1 MTPDNSSTRDAE
13 GFRPLTRDEFHRFRD
28 LIYETAGISLSDV
41 KESLVAARLARRL
54 RALGLTSYGDYY
66 ARLVADGS
74 GREMVEFVNSITT
87 NKTDF
92 FREPEHF
99 NVLVQQVLPSLV
111 VVRGHRFG
119 AGAGIIWDTNGLI
132 LTNNHVVGRRLP
144 IVLLQDDREYQSRLL
159 ARDPDVDLAL
169 LSIDA
174 THLTPLKPV
183 SASPRV
189 GEMVFAFG
197 HPWGQRNTVTRGIVS
212 ALVSAQNRRG
222 DKLPVIRSDAPLAPG
237 NSGGPLVNASGEVIG
252 INAMIVGGDQSVSI
266 AASVARDFVS
276 KALANQKTEVRSGQR
291 AGEDV
296 M

>member
-1 MTPDNSSTRDAE
+1 MN
-13 GFRPLTRDEFHRFRD
+13 
-28 LIYETAGISLSDV
+28 
-41 KESLVAARLARRL
+41 
-54 RALGLTSYGDYY
+54 
-66 ARLVADGS
+66 
-74 GREMVEFVNSITT
+74 
-87 NKTDF
+87 
-92 FREPEHF
+92 F
-99 NVLVQQVLPSLV
+99 NGTFTQVIEELVQQVLPSLV

-119 AGAGIIWDTNGLI
+119 AGAGIVWDANGLI

-144 IVLLQDDREYQSRLL
+144 IILLQDDREYESRLL

-169 LSIDA
+169 LSID
-174 THLTPLKPV
+174 TTQLTPLRPA
-183 SASPRV
+183 SISPRV

-222 DKLPVIRSDAPLAPG
+222 DKLPVIRSDATLAPG

-266 AASVARDFVS
+266 AASVARDFVN
-276 KALANQKTEVRSGQR
+276 KTLANQKTNVRSGQR
-291 AGEDV
+291 APEEV